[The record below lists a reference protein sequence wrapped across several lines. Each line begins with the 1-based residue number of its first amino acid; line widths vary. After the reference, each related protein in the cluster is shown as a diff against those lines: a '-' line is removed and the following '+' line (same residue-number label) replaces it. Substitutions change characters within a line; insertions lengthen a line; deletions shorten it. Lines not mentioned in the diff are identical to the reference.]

1 MNEEL
6 NQSLEHLTTDIE
18 EHSKNC
24 KDNQSNV
31 VNTLNNE
38 PLYESPKHDPFET
51 TIDQNN
57 CVQLNNEI
65 FQQNDSSNLKVFNIV
80 LEKDLDYDEEH
91 KTTEHIY
98 YLPLAIGNSN
108 TSNEVLGKEFL
119 TLTDSTS
126 HSVSDKILYDLGKS
140 LIGIRD
146 DVTNKEDN
154 SKKEM
159 DEPTKL
165 ITTSLEENLPSVQI
179 VNTTVTSTNTTV
191 TTTIITTSSVTTNI
205 TTNTTSV
212 TTTTTTPTSSPKV
225 DLITVNLLSSDAIPE
240 SIAQQFNQIA
250 KLNKSSLSSRRTVRT
265 TSAKLSPLSDS
276 KRQASFEDAHLTEIA
291 SVSDSQKNI
300 QKDLLKDTYHA
311 RFHSDEIATLQD
323 YVSKPQTQTI
333 LDLEYTN
340 LENTDIV
347 HANSS
352 SNTGSSKH
360 RNSNVF
366 RSKSALSTLPPTK
379 RGQRYGHGHQSEPS
393 SQGTDS
399 VHRQSPLLAHENI
412 SHSQGQSS
420 GFTASEE
427 GSSSSLPS
435 LDTGGSSSTG
445 GGCSSGHTQTAD
457 EDHSIG
463 EELNSANTT
472 ILHSIS
478 KISKNNNEGDKHS
491 SQLLHSDEAKHLQ
504 SDNLSSD
511 KTVLLLSKRR
521 HAVKE
526 LIHVE
531 KEYVNA
537 LTTLVNMYMI
547 PLKQEKILDDQQVDI
562 IFFKVQELLMY
573 HMSFLNTLQMW
584 ELTNTV
590 GDKLLDMFSR
600 EAVAMCYCTFV
611 DNFSNSE
618 KTLETCWNTKSS
630 FQKFCEMKLRMNRN
644 KLPLKALLVQPIQ
657 RIPRYE
663 LLIKRLLESTPKD
676 YSDHALLV
684 EAESA
689 IHRLALRVN
698 AVHTAGEDENIVDG
712 IRLIEKLLA
721 PATLTPTR
729 QYVRHDIVS
738 VEERKDPV
746 CIFMFTDQIVFT
758 VARRRGSQVI
768 KKPVFLRLQ
777 SIRGVDAIENIK
789 YKIYHRLG
797 IEAIELESRL
807 EVDIEPTGQHK
818 EVKDKKDL
826 ALLAEIEN
834 ISARLDFRHYDLDAV
849 VRRMYMSIQKE
860 LEDLR
865 TARNTSTPM
874 PGNMSIFTATS
885 KEGVERYELMFPNSA
900 KRKEWERT
908 ILELKRQLS
917 SVKRMA
923 KFNEAVQIPRT
934 LPGIQLSCASMI
946 ESSPLVAETPC
957 DVWICASDGYTG
969 YVCLLTVHPK
979 PNIYFNVPLSGCT
992 SRITCICAIPGY
1004 IHPGLRR
1011 TSHSLIA
1018 QSMRSRYGME
1028 KKRSATMDQPLLEVE
1043 QQVTEENN
1051 CQSKLHAAV
1060 SEKPSLMNTNEKVVD
1075 SKVVDKVEL
1084 NTNSDG
1090 SKNAENTFDDD
1101 VRCRKSS
1108 IPQDTSTSSHSTTP
1122 PDTPTNTESTLKLSD
1137 GDESKGDD
1145 VSNLPKK
1152 CDISP
1157 ESGEINVQQNNELIT
1172 QKNCEE
1178 SDSLE
1183 KNKNEPQREISLDIY
1198 AEYTDDQD
1206 DPTSN
1211 DSDSSDIS
1219 ETEGD
1224 LTQHIISENLSDN
1237 SLFKETEHNIQSY
1250 EYDSKTDEY
1259 TNSHGKNHCLTSS
1272 TQPLMW
1278 LGTEEGSI
1286 FMFYASDNL
1295 KTSRQRQKI
1304 SLSHGINNILHFDVH
1319 IFVACAN
1326 GDLIVYKRN
1335 SDGLWDVN
1343 KPIHV
1348 KLQPNSNEPVIVKR
1362 MLVVAGKIWCAAH
1375 RSIFILNP
1383 TTLTP
1388 ELSFP
1393 LNGNYADP
1401 RGIQLMAYGKQ
1412 TVWLAT
1418 ENSSRISLYHATT
1431 GEFLMEIDL
1440 KPIVLQ
1446 RLQDCDEIIMRH
1458 KEACLRIT
1466 CLTVCKDLLWAGTS
1480 AGVIVT
1486 VAIPKLGTGP
1496 TYENIKQPQLET
1508 LSYGHIGQVRFLVTL
1523 DNIADDENPIKS
1535 KTEKTNTSSQAIY
1548 ISNSAITP
1556 FSDKVTSSDG
1566 NEANTSSHLV
1576 SSSRTSDLSQSGQLS
1591 RHHFSGSRRSS
1602 INPCT
1607 TINTKM
1613 KVISGG
1619 EGREEFSKKDLTTL
1633 GIYDNNLCC
1642 TIGDDDSDNYVLI
1655 WDVK

>member
-165 ITTSLEENLPSVQI
+165 ITTSLEENLP
-179 VNTTVTSTNTTV
+179 N
-191 TTTIITTSSVTTNI
+191 
-205 TTNTTSV
+205 
-212 TTTTTTPTSSPKV
+212 
-225 DLITVNLLSSDAIPE
+225 AIPE

-721 PATLTPTR
+721 PA
-729 QYVRHDIVS
+729 
-738 VEERKDPV
+738 ERKDPV

-797 IEAIELESRL
+797 IEAIELESQ
-807 EVDIEPTGQHK
+807 VDIEPTGQHK

-1388 ELSFP
+1388 EV
-1393 LNGNYADP
+1393 N
-1401 RGIQLMAYGKQ
+1401 
-1412 TVWLAT
+1412 
-1418 ENSSRISLYHATT
+1418 
-1431 GEFLMEIDL
+1431 
-1440 KPIVLQ
+1440 
-1446 RLQDCDEIIMRH
+1446 CDEIIMRH